1 VDTTLAVLVVEDS
14 PEIGEVVTLALEG
27 EGHRARLAEHGRD
40 ACAALDESWPDVLL
54 LDRMLPDMDGL
65 ELCAYVRTQR
75 AAMPYLP
82 IVMLTALGATE
93 QKMRAFDRGAD
104 DYITK
109 PFELSELVARV
120 RVWGRAGRRIRELHE
135 LRGLYEESQR
145 VALLDALTGLYN
157 RRALE
162 DMLESEIDKARRL
175 KYPVGVLV
183 IDVDHFK
190 AINDRLGHLE
200 GDQVLVAAARALR
213 QALRKSDL
221 LARFGGDEFVALL
234 PGCPP
239 GALGPVGEQL
249 RSAVSEIYLD
259 ALNGATVTVTIGGAS
274 SGDDRID
281 AKVLLSRA
289 DEALYRAKVA
299 GRNRVAVADD
309 GVVRLLGPGLREAA
323 VAGSNGA
330 TTVERRSDP
339 LLRDVVN
346 RCQPHLEASGFRLAG
361 RGSAD
366 DRSWVEF
373 HRPERDPAGED
384 GSLVLMMGHERR
396 KQALMVDAY
405 FVDPALDH
413 TPRHKLL
420 CRYQGEELP
429 SAVHHLVDKV
439 RSWTN

>member
-1 VDTTLAVLVVEDS
+1 
-14 PEIGEVVTLALEG
+14 
-27 EGHRARLAEHGRD
+27 
-40 ACAALDESWPDVLL
+40 
-54 LDRMLPDMDGL
+54 MLPDMDGL

-175 KYPVGVLV
+175 KYPVGLLV
-183 IDVDHFK
+183 IDVDYFK

-239 GALGPVGEQL
+239 GALGSVGEQL
-249 RSAVSEIYLD
+249 RSAVSEIHLA

-274 SGDDRID
+274 SGEDRID
-281 AKVLLSRA
+281 AKALLARA

-309 GVVRLLGPGLREAA
+309 GVVRLLGPGPREAAA
-323 VAGSNGA
+323 VAGGNGA

-373 HRPERDPAGED
+373 RRPEHDPAGED

-405 FVDPALDH
+405 FVDPALD
-413 TPRHKLL
+413 
-420 CRYQGEELP
+420 
-429 SAVHHLVDKV
+429 
-439 RSWTN
+439 